1 MLLFN
6 TVHLSTRGRLLL
18 NKQWG
23 RSPWSTR
30 RSGGRWRPSWR
41 RSNPQ
46 SWAGRRPRRRR
57 LLRRHYPVRENEAD
71 PVDISKK
78 DKSEGFGRYELFIP
92 GQSKKILSLANFER
106 NPLTT
111 AMDSTVDS
119 VVDSVVDSKVD
130 SMVDSM
136 LPSENSFGAN
146 PADHFLQSGS
156 NVRFYF
162 PPKSKTQEAQR
173 KPKKSKAVAR
183 PRIVRVRR
191 KKTMKRGRKVDLDGK
206 DSPKKLFPKND
217 QKDKSKLS
225 GQDRLLLD
233 VIFPQRLFSE
243 NQYVKTKLDK
253 QPE

>member
-1 MLLFN
+1 M
-6 TVHLSTRGRLLL
+6 
-18 NKQWG
+18 
-23 RSPWSTR
+23 
-30 RSGGRWRPSWR
+30 
-41 RSNPQ
+41 
-46 SWAGRRPRRRR
+46 
-57 LLRRHYPVRENEAD
+57 RENEAD
-71 PVDISKK
+71 PVDIAKK
-78 DKSEGFGRYELFIP
+78 DESEGFGRYDLFIP

-119 VVDSVVDSKVD
+119 MVDSVVDSAVD
-130 SMVDSM
+130 SL

-173 KPKKSKAVAR
+173 KPKKSKTLAR

-191 KKTMKRGRKVDLDGK
+191 KKSTKPMKRGRKVDLDGK
-206 DSPKKLFPKND
+206 DSTKKLFPKND

>member
-1 MLLFN
+1 M
-6 TVHLSTRGRLLL
+6 
-18 NKQWG
+18 
-23 RSPWSTR
+23 
-30 RSGGRWRPSWR
+30 
-41 RSNPQ
+41 
-46 SWAGRRPRRRR
+46 
-57 LLRRHYPVRENEAD
+57 RENEAD
-71 PVDISKK
+71 PVDNTKK

-106 NPLTT
+106 NQLTN
-111 AMDSTVDS
+111 AM
-119 VVDSVVDSKVD
+119 D

-136 LPSENSFGAN
+136 LPSDNSFGEN

-191 KKTMKRGRKVDLDGK
+191 KKATKTTKRGRKVDLDGE

>member
-71 PVDISKK
+71 PVDIAKK
-78 DKSEGFGRYELFIP
+78 DKSEGFGRYNLFIP

-111 AMDSTVDS
+111 AMDSMVGS
-119 VVDSVVDSKVD
+119 VVN
-130 SMVDSM
+130 SM
-136 LPSENSFGAN
+136 LPSENSFGGFIV
-146 PADHFLQSGS
+146 FLFLYLQGKCTPVMMILSRKIMAMIFLVVMKIS
-156 NVRFYF
+156 RQFQERNV
-162 PPKSKTQEAQR
+162 
-173 KPKKSKAVAR
+173 KKQHTAKLNR
-183 PRIVRVRR
+183 W
-191 KKTMKRGRKVDLDGK
+191 KK
-206 DSPKKLFPKND
+206 
-217 QKDKSKLS
+217 
-225 GQDRLLLD
+225 
-233 VIFPQRLFSE
+233 IW
-243 NQYVKTKLDK
+243 
-253 QPE
+253 

>member
-1 MLLFN
+1 M
-6 TVHLSTRGRLLL
+6 
-18 NKQWG
+18 
-23 RSPWSTR
+23 
-30 RSGGRWRPSWR
+30 
-41 RSNPQ
+41 
-46 SWAGRRPRRRR
+46 
-57 LLRRHYPVRENEAD
+57 RENEAD
-71 PVDISKK
+71 PVDIAKK

-111 AMDSTVDS
+111 AM
-119 VVDSVVDSKVD
+119 D

-173 KPKKSKAVAR
+173 KPKKSKTVAR

-191 KKTMKRGRKVDLDGK
+191 KKTTKPMKRGRKVDLDFDLDLDGK

>member
-1 MLLFN
+1 M
-6 TVHLSTRGRLLL
+6 
-18 NKQWG
+18 
-23 RSPWSTR
+23 
-30 RSGGRWRPSWR
+30 
-41 RSNPQ
+41 
-46 SWAGRRPRRRR
+46 
-57 LLRRHYPVRENEAD
+57 RENEAD
-71 PVDISKK
+71 PVDIAKK
-78 DKSEGFGRYELFIP
+78 DKSEGFGRYDLFIP

-111 AMDSTVDS
+111 AMDSMVDS
-119 VVDSVVDSKVD
+119 VVDS
-130 SMVDSM
+130 MV
-136 LPSENSFGAN
+136 PCENSFGAN

-191 KKTMKRGRKVDLDGK
+191 KKTTKPMKRGRKVDLDGK
-206 DSPKKLFPKND
+206 DSPKKLFSKND

>member
-1 MLLFN
+1 M
-6 TVHLSTRGRLLL
+6 
-18 NKQWG
+18 
-23 RSPWSTR
+23 
-30 RSGGRWRPSWR
+30 
-41 RSNPQ
+41 
-46 SWAGRRPRRRR
+46 
-57 LLRRHYPVRENEAD
+57 RENEAD
-71 PVDISKK
+71 PVDIAKK

-173 KPKKSKAVAR
+173 KPKKSKALAR

-191 KKTMKRGRKVDLDGK
+191 KKTTKPMKRGRKVDLDGT
-206 DSPKKLFPKND
+206 SPKKSFSKNH
-217 QKDKSKLS
+217 QKDQSKLS

-233 VIFPQRLFSE
+233 VIFPQRLFSD

>member
-1 MLLFN
+1 M
-6 TVHLSTRGRLLL
+6 
-18 NKQWG
+18 
-23 RSPWSTR
+23 
-30 RSGGRWRPSWR
+30 
-41 RSNPQ
+41 
-46 SWAGRRPRRRR
+46 
-57 LLRRHYPVRENEAD
+57 RENEAD
-71 PVDISKK
+71 PVDIAKK

-111 AMDSTVDS
+111 AMDSMVGS
-119 VVDSVVDSKVD
+119 VVN
-130 SMVDSM
+130 SM

-162 PPKSKTQEAQR
+162 PPESKTQEAQR

-191 KKTMKRGRKVDLDGK
+191 KKSTKTTKRGRKVDLDGK